1 MRWTFLVLAIAIEV
15 VGTLS
20 LKVAAGGAARL
31 YAVVAVAYVGAF
43 GLLSL
48 SLDAGMPLGVAYG
61 IWSAAGVA
69 LTATISK
76 VMFKE
81 PLTGV
86 MVVGMGLI
94 IGGVLL
100 VELGSS
106 S

>member
-1 MRWTFLVLAIAIEV
+1 MRWAFLVLAIAIEV

-20 LKVAAGGAARL
+20 LKAAAGGATRL
-31 YAVVAVAYVGAF
+31 YGVVAMAYVGAF

-76 VMFKE
+76 LVFKE
-81 PLTGV
+81 PLTGI
-86 MVVGMGLI
+86 MVAGMGLI